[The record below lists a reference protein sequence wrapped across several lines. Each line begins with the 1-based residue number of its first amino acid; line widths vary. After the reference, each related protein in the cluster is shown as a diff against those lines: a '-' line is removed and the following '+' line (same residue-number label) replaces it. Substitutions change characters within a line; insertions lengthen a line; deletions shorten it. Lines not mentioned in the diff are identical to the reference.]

1 MKITKKPYKVFL
13 LFSCFLLFFVFLCVL
28 FVGLFF
34 HHYKNETTDI
44 AKWSKKQLKHRL
56 RREKKKD
63 NIMKDIKKNFSIKKE
78 NKSIKDRIIKDIKL
92 HFGQEDDYY
101 KLVRVSDFWNGNYIK
116 YENNSDK
123 NKNLLVILY
132 FNKLEPYRKDFTNN
146 LQKSGTWKVQLT
158 NAIKFIS
165 SKDDDEEQ
173 VMHSK
178 IDSIE

>member
-1 MKITKKPYKVFL
+1 M
-13 LFSCFLLFFVFLCVL
+13 
-28 FVGLFF
+28 
-34 HHYKNETTDI
+34 

-56 RREKKKD
+56 RRERKK
-63 NIMKDIKKNFSIKKE
+63 NIMKDIKKKFSIKKE

-92 HFGQEDDYY
+92 HFGQEDDHY
-101 KLVRVSDFWNGNYIK
+101 KIVRVSDFWDSNYIK
-116 YENNSDK
+116 YENNGDK

-132 FNKLEPYRKDFTNN
+132 FNKLEPYLNNFTND
-146 LQKSGTWKVQLT
+146 LQKSGTSKVQLT

-178 IDSIE
+178 IDSTE